1 MRSNGIVIILSIL
14 MILVSSCA
22 SSMKRKLV
30 TGEIPKFEGPIT
42 PISTPVQLEHKPAK
56 YNFTVKQIVQEGEER
71 IKERS
76 LRGISTVSPQGD
88 LLVWEVKVSTIKVGR
103 RRVARKVPIVAS
115 RILTNKYGEF
125 NEQDLSFPAL
135 EKIDSAPEEGTRDF
149 NDMFNLIKTAFLGFP
164 TEPVRSGDIIIIPRA
179 IALKRMQHALP
190 QLRRWS
196 GGEDIKVILRGR
208 SNFNGK
214 GVFVADADAS
224 FVLTAPHDETEMR
237 VKYSMYTILDEETC
251 RTLKREALISIEHY
265 DENENIIKEDSAKSL
280 VSFSQDI
287 K

>member
-1 MRSNGIVIILSIL
+1 MRSSGFVIILSIL
-14 MILVSSCA
+14 MVLVSSCA

-56 YNFTVKQIVQEGEER
+56 YNFTVKQVVQEGEER

-76 LRGISTVSPQGD
+76 LRGNSTVSPLGD
-88 LLVWEVKVSTIKVGR
+88 LLVWELKVSTIKVGR
-103 RRVARKVPIVAS
+103 RRVAPKVPIVAS
-115 RILTNKYGEF
+115 RILTNKYGKF
-125 NEQDLSFPAL
+125 DEQALSFPAL
-135 EKIDSAPEEGTRDF
+135 EKIDSAPAEGTREF

-179 IALKRMQHALP
+179 IALKRIQHALP
-190 QLRRWS
+190 QLRGWS
-196 GGEDIKVILRGR
+196 GGEDIKVILKGC
-208 SNFNGK
+208 SYFNGK
-214 GVFVADADAS
+214 GVFVAYANAS

-251 RTLKREALISIEHY
+251 VTLEREALISIEHY
-265 DENENIIKEDSAKSL
+265 DENKNIIKEDSAESL
-280 VSFSQDI
+280 VSISQDI

>member
-1 MRSNGIVIILSIL
+1 MRSSGFVIILSIL
-14 MILVSSCA
+14 MVLVSSCA

-56 YNFTVKQIVQEGEER
+56 YNFTVKQVVQEGEER

-76 LRGISTVSPQGD
+76 LRGNSTVSPLGD
-88 LLVWEVKVSTIKVGR
+88 LLVWELKVSTIKVGR
-103 RRVARKVPIVAS
+103 RRVAPKVPIVAS
-115 RILTNKYGEF
+115 RILTNKYGKF
-125 NEQDLSFPAL
+125 DEQDLSFPAL
-135 EKIDSAPEEGTRDF
+135 EKIDSAPAEGTREF

-179 IALKRMQHALP
+179 IALKRIQHALP
-190 QLRRWS
+190 QLRGWS
-196 GGEDIKVILRGR
+196 GGEDIKVILKGR
-208 SNFNGK
+208 SYFNGK
-214 GVFVADADAS
+214 GVFVAYANAS

-251 RTLKREALISIEHY
+251 VTLEREALISIEHY
-265 DENENIIKEDSAKSL
+265 DENKNIIKEDSAESL
-280 VSFSQDI
+280 VSISQDI

>member
-1 MRSNGIVIILSIL
+1 
-14 MILVSSCA
+14 
-22 SSMKRKLV
+22 MKRKLV

-42 PISTPVQLEHKPAK
+42 SISTPVQLEHKPAK
-56 YNFTVKQIVQEGEER
+56 YNFTLTQAVKEGDKR
-71 IKERS
+71 IIERS
-76 LRGISTVSPQGD
+76 LRGSSTLSPLGD

-103 RRVARKVPIVAS
+103 SRVTPDVPIVAS

-135 EKIDSAPEEGTRDF
+135 EKIDSAPAEGTRDF
-149 NDMFNLIKTAFLGFP
+149 NEMFNLIKYVFLGFPLGFP

-179 IALKRMQHALP
+179 KALKRMQNALP

-196 GGEDIKVILRGR
+196 GGEDIEVILKGR
-208 SNFNGK
+208 SYLNGK
-214 GVFVADADAS
+214 RVFVAGADET

-237 VKYSMYTILDEETC
+237 VKYSMYTILDEETY

-280 VSFSQDI
+280 VSFSQYI